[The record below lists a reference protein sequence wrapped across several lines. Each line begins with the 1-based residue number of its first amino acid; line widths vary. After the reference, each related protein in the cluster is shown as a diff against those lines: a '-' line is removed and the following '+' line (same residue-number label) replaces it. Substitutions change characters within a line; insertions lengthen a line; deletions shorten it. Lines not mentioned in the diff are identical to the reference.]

1 VSSYRDVILYAL
13 LITLL
18 LIVAARTVRF
28 VRPDERAVI
37 FRLGKFISVR
47 PGPVVLVVPYIDHVI
62 RLRVQQIEGSE
73 RMSEAE
79 LLKRIAKIYES

>member
-1 VSSYRDVILYAL
+1 MSSYRDVILYAL

-37 FRLGKFISVR
+37 FRLGRFISVR
-47 PGPVVLVVPYIDHVI
+47 SGPVVLVVPYIDHVI